1 MVYYEGNAMNLF
13 LPSLLLLIPSAL
25 LSASANATVVADVN
39 SNCDIVADISEGGT
53 KEGEEEP
60 ECD

>member
-1 MVYYEGNAMNLF
+1 MNLF